1 MIGVG
6 ALLTDEFSR
15 HDVVVGV
22 KQTLRA
28 VRKNQAESVFIAS
41 DAAPQLSE
49 QLVKECGENNVP
61 VHTIDTM
68 KNLGSYAGIEVKAVA
83 CALLR

>member
-6 ALLTDEFSR
+6 ALLSDEISR
-15 HDVVVGV
+15 HAVVVGV

-28 VRKNQAESVFIAS
+28 VRRNQAESVFIAS

-49 QLVKECGENNVP
+49 ELLKECKDNNVP

-68 KNLGSYAGIEVKAVA
+68 KNLGNYAGIEVKAVA

>member
-1 MIGVG
+1 ML
-6 ALLTDEFSR
+6 ADEFSK
-15 HDVVVGV
+15 HSVVVGV
-22 KQTLRA
+22 KQSLRA
-28 VRKNQAESVFIAS
+28 VRKNQAESVFVAA

-49 QLVKECGENNVP
+49 ILLKECADYNVP

-68 KNLGSYAGIEVKAVA
+68 KNLGNYAGIEVKAVA